1 MAVDPRWLACLW
13 VWILMGAWSSVEGA
27 RVLAVM
33 PTPSISH
40 QTPIQAIAMA
50 LVARGHHVTLLT
62 TDPMQDP
69 PENLTQ
75 IDLSFT
81 YKYWMLF
88 DEDKHLEEIS
98 PPEFVVAF
106 MDLMANLTEHQLQSP
121 QVQELIQSG
130 QQFDLFV
137 LEASMFQAYFGLY
150 HVVGSPP
157 LVGFVSLG
165 MLPSGFAA
173 MGNPDIP
180 SFSPSL
186 AADFPDHMNFIQR
199 LANTLGNVI
208 YGYLF
213 EDRVLAPQEQI
224 LRKYFGDAPP
234 PVAETERN
242 YSLMLV
248 NNHFS
253 VNYPRPY
260 LPTII
265 ELTGLHIQKERK
277 PLPKEVREF
286 LDGAEEGAVYFS
298 LGTNVRS
305 SLLPS
310 DKVHAIIEAL
320 GELPQRILLKWE
332 TGKLPEVPPNVLTS
346 NWFPQQDVLAHP
358 NVRVFVTQGGL
369 QSMNEAAYFGV
380 PTVGIPFLGDQ
391 PLNVAKMAAS
401 GIGIRLDVK
410 YLTKESLLH
419 AIKTVLEESSYKENM
434 QQLSVIYREHQAP
447 SLDRAIWWLEYVLR
461 HNGTRHMRSPSLDFN
476 FWQLW
481 LIDVLCVIAAIA
493 SVIFFILYARL
504 RKLAA
509 MITSIKKLKSH

>member
-1 MAVDPRWLACLW
+1 MAAAARWLLWPCLC
-13 VWILMGAWSSVEGA
+13 LCLAAGSAQGA

-40 QTPIQAIAMA
+40 QTPIRAIALA
-50 LVARGHHVTLLT
+50 LVARGHHVTFLT

-69 PENLTQ
+69 PENLTE

-81 YKYWMLF
+81 YKYWMVF
-88 DEDKHLEEIS
+88 DVIKNLDEIS
-98 PPEFVVAF
+98 PPDFVIGF
-106 MDLMANLTEHQLQSP
+106 MDLMANLTELQLQCP
-121 QVQELIQSG
+121 QVQQLIQSR

-137 LEASMFQAYFGLY
+137 LEASMFQGYFGL
-150 HVVGSPP
+150 HHAVGSPP

-173 MGNPDIP
+173 MGNTDIP

-186 AADFPDHMNFIQR
+186 AADFSDHMNFIQR
-199 LANTLGNVI
+199 MVNSLGNVI

-213 EDRVLAPQEQI
+213 ESRLLAAQERI
-224 LRKYFGDAPP
+224 LRKYFGEAPP

-260 LPTII
+260 LPNVV
-265 ELTGLHIQKERK
+265 ELTGLHIQQERK

-286 LDGAEEGAVYFS
+286 LDGAKDGAVYFS

-305 SLLPS
+305 FLLPPG
-310 DKVHAIIEAL
+310 KEQAIMEAL
-320 GELPQRILLKWE
+320 GELPQRVLLKWE
-332 TGKLPEVPPNVLTS
+332 ADKVPEVPPNVLIS

-401 GIGIRLDVK
+401 GIGIRLNVK
-410 YLTKESLLH
+410 DLTKESLLN
-419 AIKTVLEESSYKENM
+419 AITTVLKDPSYKENM

-447 SLDRAIWWLEYVLR
+447 SLDRAVWWLEYVLR
-461 HNGTRHMRSPSLDFN
+461 HNGTRHMRSPAFDFN

-481 LIDVLCVIAAIA
+481 LIDVLCVMSATAA
-493 SVIFFILYARL
+493 VFFFIFYTIV

-509 MITSIKKLKSH
+509 MITSKKKLKSH